1 MMSENNIKQ
10 IGTSCVIA
18 TEQDIYDIENPYEG
32 LFVYVRDTRKVY
44 VVTQVEAYAINGS
57 HAGYKVVAYNQ
68 IQGAL
73 LNYRGEYVAANTPKA
88 PVEGDWYRNITYGR
102 TYIMQDGAWR
112 FMTQDGANGIA
123 GDKGDKGETGDKGH
137 KGEKGD
143 PGEDAPYQ
151 EFIYLLT
158 DWKAGEKDVS
168 QIRMP
173 EYTNEEYQHDD
184 FINLLSENK
193 RHGWTDSPRGV
204 SSNMLTEWV
213 SHRRKASTNGMPQ
226 WGELSSPVPWSV
238 WGVNGTDGDGITY
251 IFCKS
256 AKEPNEFLKTDW
268 GTILVFSDDEISSG
282 KHTHIDGIPES
293 AKEAGWTDNPENT
306 DAANRFIYVA
316 IRRRITNADGIAEWQ
331 TYFTTPT
338 LWASYGQK
346 GDPGPGATF
355 DFYELL
361 PSASTITA
369 TFDQATSRITK
380 ISPTSLRADLKKITQ
395 SESQITNTL
404 ADAELIVSAYTY
416 EESVSDDKIYN
427 LSTAVPSIDLL
438 EWWGY
443 EIPAYVEMQLKL
455 NGTVFD
461 TKRIP
466 VQYSFTGVSAT
477 MPDWVDEWNDPN
489 SKAQFNGQNVLAVR
503 AYIGDQPKP
512 SELWS
517 GVLIGSNIANVD
529 GLHWDEDPMNTYDFS
544 GILAVKNFDPSVGDN
559 IIGENDA
566 EVSFALDAKTGDAY
580 FNGIVYATDGKF
592 TGEIEATS
600 GKFENGVITN
610 STVSNLT
617 VSNSSD
623 DYNVII
629 GGDQAGDR
637 AFTINGVNVHE
648 RFQSAVVTA
657 SAPFVQEGDLLDS
670 SADLVLPDSTLD
682 RVELDFTNKTADI
695 YNAIANAIARDP
707 YFVVKT
713 TEEHPIQGM
722 VTVYYPAE
730 VSQNGSSYDVGFN
743 RKSMSLAPIVEI
755 NCDTQGK
762 TGSISVTSY
771 EAVDGI
777 YSRTTM
783 NGGSFAVE
791 YNESDSFGDS
801 TSISSVSIVDNG
813 IKILGIP
820 TCATTNTH
828 NYDKGV
834 LYVDENGV
842 VRVSN
847 GEGSYIKATV

>member
-1 MMSENNIKQ
+1 MMDKIIINAPLQ
-10 IGTSCVIA
+10 INTEQDDASLDAREFVE
-18 TEQDIYDIENPYEG
+18 TEQDIYNIECPHEG
-32 LFVYVRDTRKVY
+32 LIVYVRDSSKFFVVTSVGAAAVNGQYVGRKVKEY
-44 VVTQVEAYAINGS
+44 RLFQSNG
-57 HAGYKVVAYNQ
+57 
-68 IQGAL
+68 I
-73 LNYRGEYVAANTPKA
+73 NYRGEFTLDNLPQNPTD
-88 PVEGDWYRNITYGR
+88 GDWYRNTTYGK
-102 TYIMQDGAWR
+102 TYIMQNGAWCL
-112 FMTQDGANGIA
+112 MAQDGVNGID
-123 GDKGDKGETGDKGH
+123 GDKGDKGETGDKGQKGE

-204 SSNMLTEWV
+204 SSDMLTEWV
-213 SHRRKASTNGMPQ
+213 SHRRKASTNGMTQ

-306 DAANRFIYVA
+306 DATDRFIYVA

-346 GDPGPGATF
+346 GDTGDPGPEATF

-395 SESQITNTL
+395 SGSQITNTL

-427 LSTAVPSIDLL
+427 LSVAVPNIDLL

-517 GVLIGSNIANVD
+517 GILIGSSIANVD
-529 GLHWDEDPMNTYDFS
+529 GLHWDEDPINTYDFS

-559 IIGENDA
+559 IIGENNADI
-566 EVSFALDAKTGDAY
+566 SFALDAKTGNAY
-580 FNGIVYATDGKF
+580 FKGTVYATDGEFNGTVYATKGKF

-600 GKFENGVITN
+600 GKFENGKFDTCEITN
-610 STVSNLT
+610 SSATNLT
-617 VSNSSD
+617 V
-623 DYNVII
+623 I
-629 GGDQAGDR
+629 GGQ
-637 AFTINGVNVHE
+637 
-648 RFQSAVVTA
+648 
-657 SAPFVQEGDLLDS
+657 L
-670 SADLVLPDSTLD
+670 
-682 RVELDFTNKTADI
+682 
-695 YNAIANAIARDP
+695 
-707 YFVVKT
+707 T
-713 TEEHPIQGM
+713 TESDSYKLTI
-722 VTVYYPAE
+722 
-730 VSQNGSSYDVGFN
+730 GSSFDDIITIAS
-743 RKSMSLAPIVEI
+743 KEPITIDGVQYENWEPI
-755 NCDTQGK
+755 ATLTKESSGK
-762 TGSISVTSY
+762 TGSLCIVDRTGKDGYYSKAVMSGGNFSVSYSDSLAFGESDNTTVVGISQQRGV
-771 EAVDGI
+771 
-777 YSRTTM
+777 YSTYKNDLQFELYGGTLKFYD
-783 NGGSFAVE
+783 NGGQHYIVMPNIVSA
-791 YNESDSFGDS
+791 NKNGHQLSDGTLF
-801 TSISSVSIVDNG
+801 
-813 IKILGIP
+813 
-820 TCATTNTH
+820 
-828 NYDKGV
+828 
-834 LYVDENGV
+834 VDEEGL
-842 VRVSN
+842 VRVAYN
-847 GEGSYIKATV
+847 GAYKRHTSLS